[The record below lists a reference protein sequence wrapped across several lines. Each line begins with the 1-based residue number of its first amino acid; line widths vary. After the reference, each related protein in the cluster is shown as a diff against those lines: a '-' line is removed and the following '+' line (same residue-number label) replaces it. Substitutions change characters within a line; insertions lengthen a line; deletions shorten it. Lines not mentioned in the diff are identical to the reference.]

1 MQARGGRLP
10 GARRGRRIGVA
21 GVAQPLYPRAVKRIA
36 RRLLAGWFVLAVAVA
51 GLAADVESHANK
63 VASLVDPAKLATLGP
78 RGANSR
84 VEKYV
89 ALLAEAKADKVAPK
103 KVAAEAVALVGMKGK
118 AASLTAA
125 AMVRNLKIADELGCL
140 DAEGLRD
147 MQRGQAPTVRKGP
160 NRGDE
165 LSVDHII
172 PRAVSPELDNVIAN
186 LELMPLKKN
195 EEKNDKVGSRQ
206 LDLARKLKKAGLL
219 SPEGLKA
226 VERSRK

>member
-1 MQARGGRLP
+1 LYHRG
-10 GARRGRRIGVA
+10 
-21 GVAQPLYPRAVKRIA
+21 VKRIA
-36 RRLLAGWFVLAVAVA
+36 QRLLAGWFVLALAMA
-51 GLAADVESHANK
+51 GLAADLDSHASK

-103 KVAAEAVALVGMKGK
+103 KVAAKAVSLVGMKGK

-140 DAEGLRD
+140 DADGLRD
-147 MQRGQAPTVRKGP
+147 LQRGQAPTVRKGP
-160 NRGDE
+160 YAGDE

-172 PRAVSPELDNVIAN
+172 PRAVAPELDNVIAN
-186 LELMPLKKN
+186 LELLPLRVN
-195 EEKNDKVGSRQ
+195 EAKNDKIGARQ
-206 LDLARKLKKAGLL
+206 LDLARKFRKAGLL

-226 VERSRK
+226 VEKAGKLKR

>member
-1 MQARGGRLP
+1 LYHRG
-10 GARRGRRIGVA
+10 
-21 GVAQPLYPRAVKRIA
+21 VKRIA
-36 RRLLAGWFVLAVAVA
+36 ERLLAGWFVLALALA
-51 GLAADVESHANK
+51 GLAADVDSYAGQ

-89 ALLAEAKADKVAPK
+89 AVLAEAKAAKAAPK
-103 KVAAEAVALVGMKGK
+103 KVAAKAVALVGMKGK

-160 NRGDE
+160 YRGQE
-165 LSVDHII
+165 VSVDHII
-172 PRAVSPELDNVIAN
+172 PRAVAPELDNVIAN
-186 LELMPLKKN
+186 LELMPLKMN
-195 EEKNDKVGSRQ
+195 EGKNDKVGTRQ
-206 LDLARKLKKAGLL
+206 VDLARKLKKAGLL
-219 SPEGLKA
+219 SAEGLKA
-226 VERSRK
+226 VERKGETLKAEKRKAETLKH